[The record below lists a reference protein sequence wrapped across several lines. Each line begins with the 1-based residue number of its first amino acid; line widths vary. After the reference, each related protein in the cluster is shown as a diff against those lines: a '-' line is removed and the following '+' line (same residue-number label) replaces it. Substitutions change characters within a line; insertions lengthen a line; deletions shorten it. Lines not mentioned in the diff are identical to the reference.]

1 MSVPAISQPYS
12 ALWRVPVVEPC
23 LLEGEG
29 QPASG
34 LVCNLSM
41 QGAYVAVQPIPRV
54 GEHVRLSFA
63 LPEGS
68 ARVVLEAVVCWQ
80 NPEPRPQTLPPG
92 CGLFFLAPTWADR
105 QRIEAAVRGF
115 RG

>member
-1 MSVPAISQPYS
+1 MSVPAIHQPYS

-29 QPASG
+29 PPASG

-63 LPEGS
+63 LSEGS
-68 ARVVLEAVVCWQ
+68 ARMALEAVVCWQ
-80 NPEPRPQTLPPG
+80 NPTPRPQSLPPG
-92 CGLFFLAPTWADR
+92 CGVFFLAPTWADR

>member
-23 LLEGEG
+23 LLEADGAA
-29 QPASG
+29 ASG

-54 GEHVRLSFA
+54 GEHVRLSFG
-63 LPEGS
+63 LREGS
-68 ARVVLEAVVCWQ
+68 ARMALEAVVCWQ
-80 NPEPRPQTLPPG
+80 NPEPRAQTLPPG

-105 QRIEAAVRGF
+105 QRIETAVRGF